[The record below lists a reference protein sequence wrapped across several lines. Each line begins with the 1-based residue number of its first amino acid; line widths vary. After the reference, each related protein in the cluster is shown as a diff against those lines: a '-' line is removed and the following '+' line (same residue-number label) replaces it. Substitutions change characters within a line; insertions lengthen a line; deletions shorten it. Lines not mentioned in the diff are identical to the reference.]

1 MLEAAPPPPPAT
13 AILAQRRRAGADLDD
28 DANVLQHLARAC
40 FRLARIVETSIRLGA
55 LATPLVLSVRG
66 PASCKSRRS
75 FDVSRRWR
83 HPPTSRHRAASNE
96 QTPHAG
102 PPPPL
107 RRGPLVALLPLGD
120 ARGGAD
126 GRQARAVGLVARGPL
141 PARVLRPLR
150 PFARPGAGARVAR
163 HGARPR
169 GVARARLARRARRRR
184 GARRHGLRRP
194 GALGGTRRRL
204 VFWGRGDGARA
215 GPNAG
220 PQERRNERRPPGR
233 PRRRQGRAPGGA
245 AARRLGP
252 RLPAGLRARGRGAH
266 PARQVV
272 QPRGGGGRV
281 RGDARRADGHARG
294 ARPASGDTFAGCCGG
309 SHASKTSR
317 ETTKHRDTRS
327 TQRRRPTTS
336 SACEKTSGTRAA

>member
-1 MLEAAPPPPPAT
+1 MELVHRHARAH
-13 AILAQRRRAGADLDD
+13 RRA
-28 DANVLQHLARAC
+28 
-40 FRLARIVETSIRLGA
+40 
-55 LATPLVLSVRG
+55 
-66 PASCKSRRS
+66 
-75 FDVSRRWR
+75 R
-83 HPPTSRHRAASNE
+83 H
-96 QTPHAG
+96 
-102 PPPPL
+102 
-107 RRGPLVALLPLGD
+107 
-120 ARGGAD
+120 
-126 GRQARAVGLVARGPL
+126 QARSVGLVARGPL

-169 GVARARLARRARRRR
+169 GVARARLARRPRRRR

-204 VFWGRGDGARA
+204 VFWGRGDGARRA
-215 GPNAG
+215 GYKHTG

-294 ARPASGDTFAGCCGG
+294 ARPASGDTFAGVAGG
-309 SHASKTSR
+309 ATRRRLR
-317 ETTKHRDTRS
+317 EKPKS
-327 TQRRRPTTS
+327 TATLDETRRRPTTS
-336 SACEKTSGTRAA
+336 SACGKTSGTRAA

>member
-1 MLEAAPPPPPAT
+1 MTSRMQAMPDRSENGLNLKFIKEKPGSEVRACVCGAQSRPPLRPSASRPLAGASLPPVQQPPEHHAKRNHPTATPQKKMLVVLRTARPLVVPRGTQRRLLSVSVGAVAGGCVMTRASRARMLEAAPPPPPPAT

-83 HPPTSRHRAASNE
+83 HPPTSRHPK
-96 QTPHAG
+96 PHAG

-194 GALGGTRRRL
+194 GALGGTRPRL
-204 VFWGRGDGARA
+204 VFWGRGDGAR
-215 GPNAG
+215 
-220 PQERRNERRPPGR
+220 
-233 PRRRQGRAPGGA
+233 
-245 AARRLGP
+245 
-252 RLPAGLRARGRGAH
+252 
-266 PARQVV
+266 
-272 QPRGGGGRV
+272 
-281 RGDARRADGHARG
+281 
-294 ARPASGDTFAGCCGG
+294 
-309 SHASKTSR
+309 
-317 ETTKHRDTRS
+317 
-327 TQRRRPTTS
+327 
-336 SACEKTSGTRAA
+336 

>member
-1 MLEAAPPPPPAT
+1 MHRAGVLPAR
-13 AILAQRRRAGADLDD
+13 AHRRDVDPARRAR
-28 DANVLQHLARAC
+28 DAARARGSRDC
-40 FRLARIVETSIRLGA
+40 VEIKLHDVVSVAASARWRGVSTPSPRRCSRNNLCSMALKSAKSAKFRRLAAMASPADAREMNK
-55 LATPLVLSVRG
+55 TPR
-66 PASCKSRRS
+66 
-75 FDVSRRWR
+75 
-83 HPPTSRHRAASNE
+83 
-96 QTPHAG
+96 AG

-204 VFWGRGDGARA
+204 VFWGRGVGARA
-215 GPNAG
+215 VETTTHATESR
-220 PQERRNERRPPGR
+220 QQH
-233 PRRRQGRAPGGA
+233 RRRSSR
-245 AARRLGP
+245 
-252 RLPAGLRARGRGAH
+252 
-266 PARQVV
+266 
-272 QPRGGGGRV
+272 
-281 RGDARRADGHARG
+281 
-294 ARPASGDTFAGCCGG
+294 
-309 SHASKTSR
+309 KT
-317 ETTKHRDTRS
+317 
-327 TQRRRPTTS
+327 
-336 SACEKTSGTRAA
+336 